1 VAGFGIYGQRVALA
15 PPKKPGTTTKP
26 SVLDAY
32 GKPIAQGT
40 ANQGTVPQGIT
51 DQMNATQNL
60 QVGYTP
66 AEQLAMRNRIRA
78 TDTAQT
84 VGSTNR
90 LAEMMAARGLSGSG
104 AEVGAYGDLLRGQ
117 AGNRQNALSNLDI
130 SNAQLANQN
139 IYQRAGMANQLAGLG
154 EQGRQFNAGQYNN
167 MFQYGTSFD
176 EQKRLAEQGR
186 SDYYKQ
192 LQAYL
197 NQLGLPGAT
206 GGGNTGSYGRLGG

>member
-1 VAGFGIYGQRVALA
+1 MSGLGSYGQRVALA
-15 PPKKPGTTTKP
+15 PTNKQKPKTP

-51 DQMNATQNL
+51 DQIAATNNL
-60 QVGYTP
+60 QAGYTP

-84 VGSTNR
+84 QGGLNR
-90 LAEMMAARGLSGSG
+90 MAELMAARGLGGSG
-104 AEVGAYGDLLRGQ
+104 AEIGAYGDLLRGQ

-130 SNAQLANQN
+130 SNAQLTNQN

-167 MFQYGTSFD
+167 MYQYGTSFD
-176 EQKRLAEQGR
+176 EQKRLADQGR
-186 SDYYKQ
+186 NDYYYQLQQWLNQ
-192 LQAYL
+192 LQA
-197 NQLGLPGAT
+197 PGS
-206 GGGNTGSYGRLGG
+206 NTGTYGRLGG